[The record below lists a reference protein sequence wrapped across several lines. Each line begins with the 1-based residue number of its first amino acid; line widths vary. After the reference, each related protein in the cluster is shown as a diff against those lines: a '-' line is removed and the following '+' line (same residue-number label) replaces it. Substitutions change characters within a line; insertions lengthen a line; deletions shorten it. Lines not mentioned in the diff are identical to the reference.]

1 MNKRGKEINLVLS
14 GGGVRGMAHIGLIKA
29 LKEQDFSISAISGSS
44 IGAIIGALYGS
55 GRTIDEML
63 TFFHTIP
70 LFKYNYLTWSKPGL
84 LDTERYY
91 NMFRKDIPHD
101 DFSMLQCKLYVI
113 ATNLEKG
120 VASIFDNGAL
130 INPVLASAALP
141 PYFSPVKIEETLYA
155 DGGIMN
161 NFPVEPFSNSKKP
174 LFGSNV
180 SMVRDVSRKEL
191 GSSLQ
196 LAQRTTGLMMYAL
209 NKEKL
214 AHCDLLFQPYDL
226 GNIGVLD
233 KKQIDSAYEIGY
245 NNAIKILKNWDVKAY
260 TSS

>member
-1 MNKRGKEINLVLS
+1 MNNRAKEINLVLS

-29 LKEQDFSISAISGSS
+29 LQEQEYTISAISGTS
-44 IGAIIGALYGS
+44 IGAVVGALYGS

-63 TFFHTIP
+63 AFFHAIP
-70 LFKYNYLTWSKPGL
+70 LFKYNFITWSKPGL

-91 NMFRKDIPHD
+91 NMFLKEISDD
-101 DFSMLQCKLYVI
+101 DFSALRCKLYVI

-120 VASIFDNGAL
+120 EASVFDQGPL
-130 INPVLASAALP
+130 IKPVLASAALP
-141 PYFSPVKIEETLYA
+141 PYFSPVVIDETLYA

-161 NFPVEPFSNSKKP
+161 NFPIEPFSRSDKS

-180 SMVRDVSRKEL
+180 SMVRDVHQNEL

-214 AHCDLLFQPYDL
+214 ANCDLLFQPFEL
-226 GNIGVLD
+226 QSIGVLD

-245 NNAIKILKNWDVKAY
+245 KNAVKTLKNWDAKAY

>member
-1 MNKRGKEINLVLS
+1 MKKRGKEINLVLS

-29 LKEQDFSISAISGSS
+29 LKEQGFMISAISGSS
-44 IGAIIGALYGS
+44 IGAIVGALYGS

-63 TFFHTIP
+63 TFFRNTP
-70 LFKYNYLTWSKPGL
+70 LFKYNFLTWTKPGL

-91 NMFRKDIPHD
+91 NLFMKGIPDD
-101 DFSMLQCKLYVI
+101 DFSMLNCKLYVI

-120 VASIFDNGAL
+120 EASVFDKGAL
-130 INPVLASAALP
+130 IKPVLASAALP
-141 PYFSPVKIEETLYA
+141 PYFSPVVIDETLYA

-161 NFPVEPFSNSKKP
+161 NFPTEPFSKSEKP

-180 SMVRDVSRKEL
+180 SMVSDVSRKEL

-214 AHCDLLFQPYDL
+214 AHSDLLFQPFEL
-226 GNIGVLD
+226 ESIGVLD
-233 KKQIDSAYEIGY
+233 KKHIDSAYEIGY

>member
-1 MNKRGKEINLVLS
+1 MQEYEYV
-14 GGGVRGMAHIGLIKA
+14 
-29 LKEQDFSISAISGSS
+29 ISAISGT
-44 IGAIIGALYGS
+44 IICAVVGSLYGS

-63 TFFHTIP
+63 AFFHAIP
-70 LFKYNYLTWSKPGL
+70 LFKYNFITWSKPGL

-91 NMFRKDIPHD
+91 NMFLKEISDD
-101 DFSMLQCKLYVI
+101 DFSALRCKLYVI

-120 VASIFDNGAL
+120 EASIFDHGPL
-130 INPVLASAALP
+130 IKPVLASAALP
-141 PYFSPVKIEETLYA
+141 PYFSPVIIDEILYA

-161 NFPVEPFSNSKKP
+161 NFPTEPFSKSDKS

-180 SMVRDVSRKEL
+180 AMVSDIHQNEL

-214 AHCDLLFQPYDL
+214 ANCDLLFQPYEL
-226 GNIGVLD
+226 QSIGVLD
-233 KKQIDSAYEIGY
+233 KKHIDSAYEIGY
-245 NNAIKILKNWDVKAY
+245 KNAVKTLKNWDAKAY